1 MLQMIRLKKNL
12 KYRYR
17 LIVIFIMII
26 TWEQNMS
33 KTVLI
38 VDDASLIRSV
48 ANSAAKAA
56 GYNTLLAANGQ
67 EGFDMLEAN
76 AVDMVFSDV
85 NMPVMGGL
93 EMVEKIRTFEKY
105 KFLPIVMLTTE
116 SNPVLKEKGKALGVK
131 AWLLKPFNKE
141 KFLLVLKKLL
151 G

>member
-1 MLQMIRLKKNL
+1 MC
-12 KYRYR
+12 
-17 LIVIFIMII
+17 IVIFIMITI
-26 TWEQNMS
+26 LEQNMS

-48 ANSAAKAA
+48 ANKAAKAA
-56 GYNTLLAANGQ
+56 GYNTVLAANGQ
-67 EGFDMLEAN
+67 EGFEMLEAN
-76 AVDMVFSDV
+76 AIDMVFSDI

-93 EMVEKIRTFEKY
+93 EMVEKIRSLDKY

-116 SNPVLKEKGKALGVK
+116 SNQVLKDKGKALGVK
-131 AWLLKPFNKE
+131 AWLLKPFNKD